1 MRSQARTHHI
11 MKNILSVNIGSS
23 SIKFAVYSSEDG
35 ISVEKARASGTIEG
49 LEPGGVPKLAWN
61 VDGKTQADSLALP
74 PGQPTIQAAF
84 DAIRPLIESVI
95 GPNALS
101 AVAHRIVHGGTTFIE
116 PIRICEGVLEKLE
129 NLNDLAPLH
138 QPHNIAGARACLAA
152 FPGIPQLACFDTAF
166 HHTISP
172 LEQHY
177 AIPER
182 FFNEGIRRYGFH
194 GLSYEYV
201 ASRLAQK
208 TALANKRMIMAHL
221 GNGASLCATVDGKS
235 VGTSMGFSALDGLMM
250 GSRSGSIDPGV
261 LLHLMRQ
268 GWPEKQIS
276 DLLYKQSG
284 LLGVSG
290 ESADMRTLQRSGSDT
305 AQLAI
310 ALFCHRVQKELAALT
325 SLTKGLDVV
334 AFTGGIGEH
343 DHAVRA
349 RICEGLQYM
358 GIHIDP
364 RLNEQADGTEIL
376 AIHTPHSYAEIWVVP
391 TDEGRIAA
399 EAACK
404 LLMNQSAGNA

>member
-1 MRSQARTHHI
+1 

-23 SIKFAVYSSEDG
+23 SIKFALYPSPDG
-35 ISVEKARASGTIEG
+35 QAVEQAHASGHIEG
-49 LEPGGVPKLAWN
+49 LEPGGAPRLTWN
-61 VDGKTQADSLALP
+61 SFGHQQTRALDLQRD
-74 PGQPTIQAAF
+74 QPRIQAAF
-84 DAIRPLIESVI
+84 EAIRPLVQTVI
-95 GPNALS
+95 GDTGLHAI
-101 AVAHRIVHGGTTFIE
+101 AHRIVHGGTSFIQ
-116 PIRICEGVLEKLE
+116 PIMICEGVLEKLE
-129 NLNDLAPLH
+129 KLNDLAPLH

-152 FPGIPQLACFDTAF
+152 FPDVPQVACFDTAF
-166 HHTISP
+166 HHTICS

-182 FFNEGIRRYGFH
+182 FFHEGIRRYGFH
-194 GLSYEYV
+194 GLSYQYV
-201 ASRLAQK
+201 ASRLARK

-261 LLHLMRQ
+261 LMHLMRQ
-268 GWPEKQIS
+268 GLSEKQIS

-290 ESADMRTLQRSGSDT
+290 ESADMRTLHRSSSPS
-305 AQLAI
+305 ARFAI
-310 ALFCHRVQKELAALT
+310 ELFCHRAQKEIAALT
-325 SLTKGLDVV
+325 ALTKGLDVL

-343 DHAVRA
+343 DSDVRA
-349 RICEGLQYM
+349 RVCEGLQYM
-358 GIHIDP
+358 GIHLDP
-364 RLNEQADGTEIL
+364 RLNEQADGTDIV

-399 EAACK
+399 EAACQVLAQLSK
-404 LLMNQSAGNA
+404 EA